1 MHVGILDIFVAL
13 ETQRLHRHA
22 PAAHHEGV
30 AVLMGGVRRDDEQQ
44 AVQLQQLVG
53 LLTADPALVW
63 GGEVR
68 QKQGED
74 HHVEKLGRQSI
85 DGVVELAQE
94 GLYRVTSQLERLL
107 ELKVEEVTLVHT
119 LKGRK
124 RVEILNVFC

>member
-1 MHVGILDIFVAL
+1 M
-13 ETQRLHRHA
+13 
-22 PAAHHEGV
+22 
-30 AVLMGGVRRDDEQQ
+30 
-44 AVQLQQLVG
+44 G

-68 QKQGED
+68 QEQGED
-74 HHVEKLGRQSI
+74 HHVEKLGRQSV

-119 LKGRK
+119 LTGRK
-124 RVEILNVFC
+124 RAEILNVSMRSFADHQLSLSSLCSFFSCSCRMQSAFCSAFC